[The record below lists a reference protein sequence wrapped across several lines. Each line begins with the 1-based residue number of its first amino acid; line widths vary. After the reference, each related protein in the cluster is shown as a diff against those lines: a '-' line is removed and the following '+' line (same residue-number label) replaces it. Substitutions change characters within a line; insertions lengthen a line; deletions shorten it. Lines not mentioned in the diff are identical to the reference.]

1 VYVFLHILS
10 MEIMSLSEAR
20 KQLSSLLEQV
30 ETTHERVT
38 VTRNGR
44 PAAVLI
50 SPDDLEALEET
61 LDLLSDP
68 AAMKRLR
75 AGETAIA
82 AGDVLDETQLRAFLD
97 RQVD

>member
-1 VYVFLHILS
+1 

-68 AAMKRLR
+68 VAMKRLR